1 MNPIDLGNYLVLENC
16 HKVEVSHIIK
26 EMEQQIRVMLRASQI
41 EFEDQLIQLAS
52 TNTNF
57 NGQRTWLVCP
67 NCQTKRSVL
76 YKHPISGTLECRKCM
91 GITYSKQ
98 RYKGMN

>member
-1 MNPIDLGNYLVLENC
+1 MSPNDLGNYLVLENC
-16 HKVEVSHIIK
+16 QKLEVGTVIEQI
-26 EMEQQIRVMLRASQI
+26 EQQIKLMLRASQI
-41 EFEDQLIQLAS
+41 ELGDQSIQLAF

-76 YKHPISGTLECRKCM
+76 YKHPILGNLGCRKCM